1 MSIELFLGK
10 VITYFKYKRNDKSIV
25 FLTTT
30 VAKSF
35 TQQLVRLT
43 SLSHLAQA
51 ARTVMTNM
59 DAVAQMTMDFRE
71 IPVNDII
78 KQISWLNSSLNNSHE
93 RLIYKC
99 MF

>member
-1 MSIELFLGK
+1 MHYVECFLF
-10 VITYFKYKRNDKSIV
+10 YFLK
-25 FLTTT
+25 T

-35 TQQLVRLT
+35 TQQLVRLS

-51 ARTVMTNM
+51 ARTVMMNM

-78 KQISWLNSSLNNSHE
+78 KQISWINYSSNISNE

-99 MF
+99 MLFI